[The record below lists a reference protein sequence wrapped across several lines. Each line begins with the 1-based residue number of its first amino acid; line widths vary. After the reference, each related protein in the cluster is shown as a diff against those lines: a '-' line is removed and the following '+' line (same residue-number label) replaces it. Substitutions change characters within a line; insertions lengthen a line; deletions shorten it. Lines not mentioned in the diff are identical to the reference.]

1 MKNINYINDYLKN
14 LSTNLF
20 SLDIEK
26 FSLLIKK
33 FKKIKQVRKKIILI
47 GNGGSAAMASHVS
60 VDLTKLCEIRA
71 INFNEADLITC
82 FTNDYGHDNWMKEAL
97 KIHCEKK
104 DLVVFVS
111 SSGNSKNIINA
122 AKWCKQNNIKI
133 ITFTGFS
140 KNNLL
145 NKINKNGISFWVNSK
160 AYNHVEMCHLYLL
173 LAIVDFIIGKLE
185 YKFN

>member
-82 FTNDYGHDNWMKEAL
+82 FTNDYGHDNWMKEAV
-97 KIHCEKK
+97 KK
-104 DLVVFVS
+104 YSDKGDLVILIS
-111 SSGNSKNIINA
+111 SSGNSKNHIVCGNY
-122 AKWCKQNNIKI
+122 CKKNKI
-133 ITFTGFS
+133 ELITLTGFNGNNKLS
-140 KNNLL
+140 KLGDINL
-145 NKINKNGISFWVNSK
+145 VANSRN
-160 AYNHVEMCHLYLL
+160 YNIIEMIHHVWLL
-173 LAIVDFIIGKLE
+173 LACDYIVKSKI
-185 YKFN
+185 

>member
-1 MKNINYINDYLKN
+1 MINFFEKNKTILVN
-14 LSTNLF
+14 LLDSF
-20 SLDIEK
+20 SIAE
-26 FSLLIKK
+26 
-33 FKKIKQVRKKIILI
+33 FKKCADSFKKYKNNKKNKIILF
-47 GNGGSAAMASHVS
+47 GNGGSASICNHVS
-60 VDLTKLCEIRA
+60 VDLSKNARVKATT
-71 INFNEADLITC
+71 FNEANLITC
-82 FTNDYGHDNWMKEAL
+82 LSNDYGHDNWMKEAL

-111 SSGNSKNIINA
+111 SSGNSKNIVNA
-122 AKWCKQNNIKI
+122 AKWCKKNNIKI

-173 LAIVDFIIGKLE
+173 LSTVDFIIGKLE
-185 YKFN
+185 YRFN